1 MATRVSAVR
10 LELQNLAQLLSGSK
24 QAEEGIKRIG
34 LAVDGLVEADRRA
47 TLAVRAS
54 SRERIAAA
62 NAESK
67 ERLAAAEKSIQA
79 EKRQTMELRAQLAQ
93 QAAARQQAARAA
105 SQQSAPTASSG
116 AGALGGI
123 GRSALGFGLG
133 LLGVQGVQQTLGT
146 AVELDRMAAQARV
159 TNIAL
164 TSLAGGG
171 GQAAEAI
178 RQIQSV
184 APGST
189 SALEAAGAATT
200 ILTQKLNSSAVSV
213 GEISKAIAIIP
224 QLSPSIKSTGD
235 ALAQLTLFSSSS
247 AFARA
252 DQLLV
257 TADAVK
263 QRIQELQAAYPGLSD
278 AQAKAAA
285 TVQLINERF
294 SAVGDT
300 MAANV
305 PGIQKLANAFEDLKL
320 AIATGGIG
328 PVDNFFGGLASGIN
342 SINVA
347 FGGGTLQA
355 RDTALQD
362 VRHELEKQLTA
373 SQQNFSFDKIFGGDG
388 GASELNRQLQRVDVL
403 ANSIKDANELAATGA
418 PAALEYQKALQGVL
432 TEVIN
437 QGRFTPELAA
447 QLAEVRGQ
455 YIETARAA
463 DLYAQAREQARQQ
476 EASIAA
482 ATNLAELNEARTQ
495 IDELTKSSLDLFAQG
510 APGAGDLSES
520 LIELQTHLA
529 GSTQLSEEDAAAVA
543 EAAAQHQLLTA
554 AAGGSVGALSA
565 AEQAK
570 LNDSVAAYQAAQA
583 NQTLAASIAA
593 IAQAQAGVARGIVG
607 DLSGLIG
614 SGLIN
619 AGQAGALNTA
629 INTKT
634 QAGFAG
640 IQAQGLTGPALSF
653 ATAQLQREITEPFRQ
668 LQQIE
673 TDMTREAQEQH
684 RSAQGASREWNKAQ
698 KDAEKAAKATAKAL
712 EGVEGLF
719 SPSKVTQQQ
728 LDIAEAGGAVNLP
741 DDFLRRFRD
750 VSENFEKNGFRDDF
764 GQQQL
769 DEARAALQR
778 IGIQPLEDL
787 KGVFAQF
794 EEAWSNLSLFSS
806 EENLALINQQA
817 VQDQLRL
824 QEQME
829 QGRKNIYKLFGVA
842 IDDATEAVSG
852 GGGGIPPID
861 QEALQ
866 KKIEDAQK
874 AFIDKLL
881 MGLGVGPGGTS
892 DAALASVV
900 TGVGGGDA
908 ARGGLGGLQQ
918 SFDNTATTS
927 DILRGTF
934 EGVTTTADILREAF
948 GRVGDSTDAYVAKQD
963 AIPQLVWQGEGG
975 VIDTFPNWKGEEG
988 VIPEFPGWDAW
999 LGPEKVDTGPADIGA
1014 SGTTGSNTVPS
1025 GSDVIRESMTQPSS
1039 STTNNTKTTTVTI
1052 SSTQS
1057 TGSLVADWSILQ
1069 AQGAV

>member
-1 MATRVSAVR
+1 MAVRAAGVR
-10 LELQNLAQLLSGSK
+10 LEMQNLAAYLNGGRQVDDANKKIKSSLDSF
-24 QAEEGIKRIG
+24 AEAE
-34 LAVDGLVEADRRA
+34 RRA
-47 TLAVRAS
+47 TTAVRGAMQQRVAAARAES
-54 SRERIAAA
+54 QERIAVARA
-62 NAESK
+62 TSARVIEE
-67 ERLAAAEKSIQA
+67 ERRATATLRSELTQRAAAQ
-79 EKRQTMELRAQLAQ
+79 R
-93 QAAARQQAARAA
+93 QAAQ
-105 SQQSAPTASSG
+105 QQSAPTAG
-116 AGALGGI
+116 GGGLGFLGGAAKT
-123 GRSALGFGLG
+123 GLGIGLG
-133 LLGVQGVQQTLGT
+133 LLGVQGLQQTLGT
-146 AVELDRMAAQARV
+146 VVELDQLQGQARR
-159 TNIAL
+159 TEIAL

-171 GQAAEAI
+171 VQASAAI

-184 APGST
+184 APGAS
-189 SALEAAGAATT
+189 SELEAAGAATT
-200 ILTQKLNSSAVSV
+200 LLTQKLNSSAVSL
-213 GEISKAIAIIP
+213 GEIARATSIIP
-224 QLSPSIKSTGD
+224 QVSSSIRDQSD
-235 ALAQLTLFSSSS
+235 AIGQLTLFGNS
-247 AFARA
+247 ASFARA
-252 DQLLV
+252 DQL
-257 TADAVK
+257 AVRASDVQARVK
-263 QRIQELQAAYPGLSD
+263 ELAATYPELDD
-278 AQAKAAA
+278 AQLKVAA

-294 SAVGDT
+294 DALGD
-300 MAANV
+300 AAGANV
-305 PGIQKLANAFEDLKL
+305 TGVQSLSSAFADLKQT
-320 AIATGGIG
+320 IATGTLGQGVDEFFKRIADGIRE
-328 PVDNFFGGLASGIN
+328 IN
-342 SINVA
+342 LSS
-347 FGGGTLQA
+347 GGGTIQDQFILLDRLIQGQNAPLSPEA
-355 RDTALQD
+355 RRFGAT
-362 VRHELEKQLTA
+362 EKPQ
-373 SQQNFSFDKIFGGDG
+373 
-388 GASELNRQLQRVDVL
+388 SEIN
-403 ANSIKDANELAATGA
+403 
-418 PAALEYQKALQGVL
+418 ALQGFRDQAEETLLVL
-432 TEVIN
+432 ERGGSAAEPFV
-437 QGRFTPELAA
+437 A
-447 QLAEVRGQ
+447 QLREQIEAVRDASGATQ
-455 YIETARAA
+455 ADIDALRQLETAYRSTTLTAA
-463 DLYAQAREQARQQ
+463 DFTQVASESTQKFLDEQAKIR
-476 EASIAA
+476 
-482 ATNLAELNEARTQ
+482 ELTEARTQ

-510 APGAGDLSES
+510 APGAGELSS
-520 LIELQTHLA
+520 ALIELQTHLA

-570 LNDSVAAYQAAQA
+570 LNDSVAAYQAARA

-673 TDMTREAQEQH
+673 IDMTREAQEQH

-712 EGVEGLF
+712 ESVEGLF

-881 MGLGVGPGGTS
+881 MDLGVGPGGTS